1 MANYYSEQAYL
12 SKTVADIKIAKDYA
26 TRLADSSVLD
36 SIKTE
41 ATVLVSALETLNC
54 AISNK
59 CEQGSDYSIF
69 RIYEPERSEKL
80 YRASFIYGIMC
91 NVNNIL
97 ERAVRLSKPN
107 STESEQLSKKLIE
120 KDINE
125 ALFAVNIALKEYSER
140 ESDTKRKQETQREQ
154 LSEFETVRGSDVFF
168 DELEKEIINAESV
181 ADAANSKDSRMRIL
195 DHAHNVKIWREL
207 IEDELERLDEAV
219 SDATSEQ
226 DENA

>member
-41 ATVLVSALETLNC
+41 STVLVSALEKLDC

-59 CEQGSDYSIF
+59 CKQNSDYSIF

-91 NVNNIL
+91 NVNSTL

-125 ALFAVNIALKEYSER
+125 ALFAVNAALKEQADYDADEPGAIH
-140 ESDTKRKQETQREQ
+140 D
-154 LSEFETVRGSDVFF
+154 GDAFF
-168 DELEKEIINAESV
+168 DELERKIINAESI
-181 ADAANSKDSRMRIL
+181 ADVSVNKDLRMRIL
-195 DHAHNVKIWREL
+195 DHTRNIKIWRDL
-207 IEDELERLDEAV
+207 VEDELERLDEEV
-219 SDATSEQ
+219 FDATSEQ

>member
-41 ATVLVSALETLNC
+41 AAVLVSALETLNC
-54 AISNK
+54 AISSK
-59 CEQGSDYSIF
+59 CEQDSDYSIF

-80 YRASFIYGIMC
+80 YRASFIYGIVC
-91 NVNNIL
+91 NVNSIL

-125 ALFAVNIALKEYSER
+125 ALFAVNAALKEQDAHEP
-140 ESDTKRKQETQREQ
+140 SDQKPYTSWRDAPRTIHSDET
-154 LSEFETVRGSDVFF
+154 FF
-168 DELEKEIINAESV
+168 DELEKKIIDAEC
-181 ADAANSKDSRMRIL
+181 AAGESTNKDSRMRIL

-219 SDATSEQ
+219 SDATGEQ